1 MKRNKLKTL
10 FAKNSEYISINL
22 MRSDYSTDLLK
33 LFVFADYAKEHSIP
47 KALDD
52 SRISLMTELENMD
65 QVKNLLKQL
74 DLTNKD
80 LIEYVLIL

>member
-1 MKRNKLKTL
+1 MKMNKLKTL

-22 MRSDYSTDLLK
+22 MRNDYSTDLLK

-65 QVKNLLKQL
+65 QVKKLLKQL